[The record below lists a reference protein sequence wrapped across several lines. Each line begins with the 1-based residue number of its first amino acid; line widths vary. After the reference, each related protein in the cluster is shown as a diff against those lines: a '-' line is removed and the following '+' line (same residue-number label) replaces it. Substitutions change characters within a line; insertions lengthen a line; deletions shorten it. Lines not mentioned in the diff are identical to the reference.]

1 MNKTSIIMKKLLS
14 IAIIGLALILS
25 NYVFATGDEAVVASS
40 AKASISGKVL
50 DIKTGES
57 LAGVAI
63 SIQGTNIKVYSDLDG
78 SFTVDGITPGNYN
91 LVLSLI
97 SYKSSLVE
105 NISLNPSSKK
115 NIDIKLDAVK

>member
-1 MNKTSIIMKKLLS
+1 MKRILS
-14 IAIIGLALILS
+14 IVIISLVLIIS
-25 NYVFATGDEAVVASS
+25 NNVFATGDDAVVAAS

-50 DIKTGES
+50 DNKTGES
-57 LAGVAI
+57 LACVAI
-63 SIQGTNIKVYSDLDG
+63 SVEGTNIKVYTDLDG

-105 NISLNPSSKK
+105 NIKLNPSSKES
-115 NIDIKLDAVK
+115 IDIKLDAVR

>member
-1 MNKTSIIMKKLLS
+1 MKRILS
-14 IAIIGLALILS
+14 IVIFGFILMASYNAFADGDDAI
-25 NYVFATGDEAVVASS
+25 VPAST
-40 AKASISGKVL
+40 KASISGRVL

-57 LAGVAI
+57 LAGVAL
-63 SIQGTNIKVYSDLDG
+63 SVEGTNIKVYTDLDG
-78 SFTVDGITPGNYN
+78 SFSIDGITPGNYN

-105 NISLNPSSKK
+105 NINLNPSSKK

>member
-1 MNKTSIIMKKLLS
+1 MKRILS
-14 IAIIGLALILS
+14 IAIIVLVLIIS
-25 NYVFATGDEAVVASS
+25 NIVFAAGEVVIVAAS

-63 SIQGTNIKVYSDLDG
+63 SIEGTNLKVYTDLDG
-78 SFTVDGITPGNYN
+78 SFTVDGIAPGNYN

-105 NISLNPSSKK
+105 NIKLNPSSKE
-115 NIDIKLDAVK
+115 NIDIKLDAVR